1 MMSSAE
7 YSSLDSKIKQ
17 FGGSHQ
23 PKVLIPDDKYTPERC
38 EFCGNLFRNV
48 SELIEHSATHF

>member
-1 MMSSAE
+1 MMSGAE
-7 YSSLDSKIKQ
+7 YSSLDSKINQ
-17 FGGSHQ
+17 FGASQ
-23 PKVLIPDDKYTPERC
+23 KQKVLIPDDKYTPERC